1 MEEKRKRPNY
11 NAILIALCIG
21 LMISTILTAISLS
34 DKTVYHTISYTDFI
48 KEVENGSIKSVEIG
62 DSQITAITDDNIG
75 YITNKVDDENL
86 TDRLLEKDI
95 DITKAD
101 DTDIGNVIAPLMS
114 VVLYGLF
121 IFYILK
127 MNPMMRNSSKNF
139 QSEKTN
145 IKFSDV
151 AGQDEAKES
160 LKEIVDFLHDAD
172 KYAYAGAKLPKGA
185 LLVGPP
191 GTGKTLLAKAV
202 AGEAGVPF
210 YSLSGSDFVEMFVG
224 LGASRVRNLFKEA
237 KKNAPCI
244 IFIDEID
251 AIAKRRGISG
261 NSEYEQT
268 LNQLLTEM
276 DGFGSDSGIVILGAT
291 NRPEGLDPAIL
302 RPGRFDRK
310 IEVELPDLSG
320 REAILR
326 VHAKNVKLADDV
338 DLKAIALQTAGVS
351 GAELANMINEAAIAA
366 VKDQRDTINQ
376 KDLIASIETVIVGK
390 EKKDRVLNS
399 NEKMVV
405 AYHEIGHAFTA
416 IKVTGSKPVQKISII
431 PRTKGALGYVMQAPV
446 EETYLKSKEELLNE
460 ITVLLAGR
468 AAEEVIFESVTTGAS
483 NDLEKATEMARDM
496 VMRFGFGKSL
506 KCMIKQEDMYLNGNK
521 TALCSDTSL
530 YEADKEIDQILSECY
545 EKAKKVIAENRR
557 YIDPLAAYLYDNESI
572 TGEQFIK
579 ELNKS

>member
-139 QSEKTN
+139 QSEKTD

-545 EKAKKVIAENRR
+545 EKAKKVISENRK

>member
-1 MEEKRKRPNY
+1 
-11 NAILIALCIG
+11 
-21 LMISTILTAISLS
+21 
-34 DKTVYHTISYTDFI
+34 
-48 KEVENGSIKSVEIG
+48 
-62 DSQITAITDDNIG
+62 
-75 YITNKVDDENL
+75 
-86 TDRLLEKDI
+86 
-95 DITKAD
+95 
-101 DTDIGNVIAPLMS
+101 
-114 VVLYGLF
+114 
-121 IFYILK
+121 
-127 MNPMMRNSSKNF
+127 
-139 QSEKTN
+139 
-145 IKFSDV
+145 
-151 AGQDEAKES
+151 
-160 LKEIVDFLHDAD
+160 
-172 KYAYAGAKLPKGA
+172 
-185 LLVGPP
+185 
-191 GTGKTLLAKAV
+191 
-202 AGEAGVPF
+202 
-210 YSLSGSDFVEMFVG
+210 MFVG

-468 AAEEVIFESVTTGAS
+468 AAEEVIFDSVTTGAS

-496 VMRFGFGKSL
+496 IMRFGFGKSL
-506 KCMIKQEDMYLNGNK
+506 KCMIKQEDMYLSGNK
-521 TALCSDTSL
+521 TALCSDASL
-530 YEADKEIDQILSECY
+530 YEADKEIDQILNECY
-545 EKAKKVIAENRR
+545 EKAKKVISENRR

-572 TGEQFIK
+572 TGEQFLK
-579 ELNKS
+579 ELNKR